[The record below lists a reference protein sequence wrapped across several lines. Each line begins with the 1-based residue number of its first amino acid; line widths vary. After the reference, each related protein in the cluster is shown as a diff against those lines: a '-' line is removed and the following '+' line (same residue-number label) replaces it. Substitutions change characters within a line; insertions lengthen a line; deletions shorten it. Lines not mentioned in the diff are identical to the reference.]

1 MSFTCSKQGQNT
13 RSKCIHTG
21 YVCCFN
27 FVLAYLTFFDTA
39 CGKRSSYYVPVPLI
53 CDLQGEHVQCNVL
66 FPKQL
71 EFLFCFHTD
80 TSSASEDEG
89 SLRRQAA
96 LSAALHQSLQN
107 AESWINRSIQGSSTS
122 SSASSTLSHGEGK
135 GTSGS
140 LADVFANTRIGR
152 RWVRTEKLLQVQ
164 TVCIKLELSVV

>member
-1 MSFTCSKQGQNT
+1 MREKSIKLENPGEGSFPEEVNLLCALNRGKTPGVNVFTLEMSAALTS
-13 RSKCIHTG
+13 
-21 YVCCFN
+21 
-27 FVLAYLTFFDTA
+27 VLANITLFDPA
-39 CGKRSSYYVPVPLI
+39 CEKRSSYYKPVPLI
-53 CDLQGEHVQCNVL
+53 CELEREHVQCNVL

-71 EFLFCFHTD
+71 DFLFCFHTD

-152 RWVRTEKLLQVQ
+152 RWV
-164 TVCIKLELSVV
+164 

>member
-1 MSFTCSKQGQNT
+1 MKNPGEGYLSDVLYLLCALNKGKTPGVHMVGLDMSAALTS
-13 RSKCIHTG
+13 
-21 YVCCFN
+21 
-27 FVLAYLTFFDTA
+27 VLAYITLFDSA
-39 CGKRSSYYVPVPLI
+39 WEKRSSYYKPVPLI
-53 CDLQGEHVQCNVL
+53 CELQGEHVQCNVL

-71 EFLFCFHTD
+71 DFLFCFHTD

-152 RWVRTEKLLQVQ
+152 RWV
-164 TVCIKLELSVV
+164 